1 MILGCNYFLAAHVKT
16 EIFLYLQPF
25 YGNSDS
31 YCGSVE
37 RNRQF
42 LRQELQWVYA
52 SFRRTLP
59 CISVSRGVW
68 RCLFYLKRGRVR
80 YICM

>member
-1 MILGCNYFLAAHVKT
+1 MILRCNYFLAAHVKT

-25 YGNSDS
+25 YGNSDG

-42 LRQELQWVYA
+42 LRQELQWGYA

-59 CISVSRGVW
+59 CISVSRGV
-68 RCLFYLKRGRVR
+68 
-80 YICM
+80 